1 MYRKTSVMNTEN
13 NAVTEYSNFGF
24 NSFCVFNGKY
34 LGAKDDGI
42 FELTGDTDHASPTPD
57 LVNGT
62 FTLPTIDAG
71 KGQPRKPRDAWIA
84 GRKEGYMQ
92 LSVAVDEK
100 ITYTYN
106 TEIVDSYIHEERV
119 KIGRGIRGRFFSF
132 IITNVDGSRFN
143 ISIMRVLVEL
153 LKKAR

>member
-1 MYRKTSVMNTEN
+1 MNTEN

-24 NSFCVFNGKY
+24 NSFCEFNGMY
-34 LGAKDDGI
+34 LCAKDDSI
-42 FELTGDTDHASPTPD
+42 FQITGDTDYASPPD

-62 FTLPTIDAG
+62 ITLPTIDAG

-84 GRKEGYMQ
+84 GRKGEMQ
-92 LSVAVDEK
+92 LSVVVDEK
-100 ITYTYN
+100 ITYTYD
-106 TEIVDSYIHEERV
+106 TEIIDPDIHEERV

-132 IITNVDGSRFN
+132 IITNVDGTRFN

>member
-1 MYRKTSVMNTEN
+1 MYTKTSVMNTEN

-34 LGAKDDGI
+34 LGAKSDGI
-42 FELTGDTDHASPTPD
+42 FELTGDTDYASPSPA

-84 GRKEGYMQ
+84 GRKGEIQ

-100 ITYTYN
+100 TTYN
-106 TEIVDSYIHEERV
+106 YSSEIIDPDIHEERI